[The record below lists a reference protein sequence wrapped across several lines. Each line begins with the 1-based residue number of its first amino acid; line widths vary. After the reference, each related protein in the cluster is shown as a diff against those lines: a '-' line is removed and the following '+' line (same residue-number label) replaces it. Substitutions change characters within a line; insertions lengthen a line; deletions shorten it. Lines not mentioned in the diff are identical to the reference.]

1 MFAAV
6 HDVSSSPQPCIRF
19 WPSPEYGEHF
29 ARNVYAG
36 RARNVCAGRD
46 KKKKRKKTKNDEKRK
61 NEEIWLHT
69 QNPRRFPGFPV
80 VVVTLFVEI
89 LDDFHDSVS
98 ECVTIPKKINNPFW
112 GLTVQR
118 KSDNFSMDVK
128 QNTHFTDENL
138 PRHAGVVVV
147 PSLRRPASR
156 CRGSWQPPAG
166 AQLHCTPV

>member
-1 MFAAV
+1 MM
-6 HDVSSSPQPCIRF
+6 IN
-19 WPSPEYGEHF
+19 E
-29 ARNVYAG
+29 
-36 RARNVCAGRD
+36 
-46 KKKKRKKTKNDEKRK
+46 K

-69 QNPRRFPGFPV
+69 QNPRRFPGFAF

-98 ECVTIPKKINNPFW
+98 ECVTIPQKINNPFW
-112 GLTVQR
+112 GLTVFQR
-118 KSDNFSMDVK
+118 KSDKFSMDVK

-156 CRGSWQPPAG
+156 CRCSWQPPAG
-166 AQLHCTPV
+166 AQRHCTPV